1 VSQGD
6 DGKKD
11 IRQRADEFLQH
22 GVLGCCP
29 ETKAAL
35 GKTIAESGDQKQ
47 PEKALPNVVSAGGR
61 RYDKTSKWEEGM
73 ELHLFPGAASRNAL
87 HGQPNFGWMPAK
99 ENRERSQEEIN
110 QEFADSL
117 IEYTKKPRVVQ
128 EVWEV
133 DDDGNPTKRV
143 KPDDDKSDD
152 EDGDDED
159 EEEEGVK
166 GKGLGRTLRELNP
179 GNTLIARAAKRFGVW
194 MDDLGKFRCPPGTPQ
209 ANQFTDE
216 FGTTCFAVSASQIA
230 NAAQQGF
237 ASLGS
242 WYGKWRQRRMPFYID
257 EFGNVTEN
265 VDIIEGRQET
275 KRVFTGA
282 RARVRAVEAA
292 TVDLVDDLLREHGIT
307 PDATDNKDLKTLIEK
322 LSDKAGKEILVETIP
337 DIDKMWNRLPE
348 ARRRE
353 LESRGINKEA
363 LRKSER
369 GFLMQI
375 VRMAIE
381 DPENFAMI
389 DSVIYK
395 ARPNDDPDNEAYTR
409 AVFPETR
416 KHGRPP
422 KISEMRTEI
431 EYNPLKMADNVV
443 NQLEDVREHQR
454 LGLRVVGA
462 GSDEE
467 AADVLHKFVV
477 NESQWAG
484 GMTASLGKDP
494 FLTKGMHT
502 AAHEG
507 AHVKQVRKF
516 VAKAMEI
523 YGSDA
528 GPGDL
533 STGNVVNVMIGM
545 GDEIDIEDLG
555 LVLDDFDKVAFI
567 GGRYGRD
574 TYGQRGAVDELW
586 RLETAAELYALRQM
600 GVIEGDDVD
609 AAISWMDS
617 GDEAKDSAKRRS
629 IKRKRARVRER
640 DATRPMPDDVP
651 SDKPKDKK
659 RRARR
664 VPDAA
669 GADKVGKSIRKS
681 TMDRLDKGEKE
692 AVERVGDPRRHS
704 VMALSDPANSE
715 HAIMSI
721 DAGHRLARRHGVDLQ
736 EVDVSGSRALSRVA
750 YDDKKKRLYVTYKDK
765 DGNPG
770 RTYYYK
776 GVEAEEFLA
785 LYRAESKGKEMNR
798 IKATHEV
805 SDPLLKGI
813 PAKIDMKSLEDGDI
827 AQQIQFNLIPTL
839 TALDKSQ
846 VGMDMRVVVT
856 VPKDKRGGESVTVK
870 GITTA
875 RIYHDGMSMNDDEV
889 VLSIPSDARGIPVD
903 AGAFDREPDGSTSL
917 LMMPPMKI
925 AVLDE
930 GDGRVAEL
938 TDQEFSD
945 TTLERILDEWP
956 HGSGEKDGRKIA
968 VSKRKAEE
976 VIATHLAAG
985 EGKGELPDGRTAPIG
1000 VRRIRTRNADV
1011 HARQTAKRSSPTKPT
1026 KAYRD
1031 SVTTRG
1037 RGFSSMGKIE
1047 TQEERNFSR
1056 MSGATSILPS
1066 IRDDASV
1073 DPEVRRALTSLDDR
1087 QVSQLMDDVA
1097 FDFHQG
1103 VDRRPRIRVS
1113 EGELGKVVSD
1123 GGRYYKDSGHFS
1135 SAERQYQSLIGIH
1148 PDVDDIDRPIAAYVV
1163 HPSQDSAAREA
1174 MRRRGV
1180 QVGDAPIEWPRG
1192 SNPHG
1197 DVDADGDIEIVLKPE
1212 VSGRTAYG
1220 FGYGMDEKTRPVW
1233 MNSSDHAAVAD
1244 AIVHVDPASDPEGS
1258 RRRMMNVLS
1267 ASVDGEYGSI
1277 TDVGSV
1283 RPASTRQNERTSAYA
1298 ARLDE
1303 HGKAAR
1309 PQRLGAQVMGG
1320 FVNEEISEV
1329 RYPWSRVV
1337 ESSSDMDIS
1346 DVVNK
1351 EPVSDRLRRLG
1362 FSDAEIEYFY
1372 KVNGDRSLDYL
1383 SSSTMASLKE
1393 YRKAMQIKNDYE
1405 ARGIPSVT
1413 FPHPSGMDPLD
1424 VDSYSANGA
1433 SMASVEDALAK
1444 AINEEVDA
1452 LLEKMLKQVRKT
1464 RGKIW
1469 EMKPKVGAAR

>member
-35 GKTIAESGDQKQ
+35 GKTIAESVDQKQ
-47 PEKALPNVVSAGGR
+47 PEKALPNVVNVDGR
-61 RYDKTSKWEEGM
+61 RYDKTSKWQEGM
-73 ELHLFPGAASRNAL
+73 VLNLFPGALSRNAL
-87 HGQPNFGWMPAK
+87 DGQPNFGWMPAEK
-99 ENRERSQEEIN
+99 DRSQEEIN

-117 IEYTKKPRVVQ
+117 NEYAEKPRVVQ

-133 DDDGNPTKRV
+133 DDDGNPTKLV
-143 KPDDDKSDD
+143 ESDDDGSDD

-166 GKGLGRTLRELNP
+166 GKGLGRTLREMNP

-194 MDDLGKFRCPPGTPQ
+194 VDDLGKFRCPPGTPQ

-237 ASLGS
+237 ASLGT
-242 WYGKWRQRRMPFYID
+242 WYGKWRQRRMPYFVD
-257 EFGNVTEN
+257 EFGNLTEN
-265 VDIIEGRQET
+265 VNVIDGRQET

-282 RARVRAVEAA
+282 RARVRATEAA
-292 TVDLVDDLLREHGIT
+292 TVDLVGDLLRANGIK
-307 PDATDNKDLKTLIEK
+307 PSATDNKDLEELIRK
-322 LSDKAGKEILVETIP
+322 LSGGRIKVESA
-337 DIDKMWNRLPE
+337 DIDAVWNKLSE

-353 LESRGINKEA
+353 LVSQGITKDV
-363 LRKSER
+363 LRRSER

-375 VRMAIE
+375 ARMSVH
-381 DPENFAMI
+381 DRENFDMI
-389 DSVIYK
+389 DSVKYSRLPGGGGG
-395 ARPNDDPDNEAYTR
+395 AEAYTR
-409 AVFPETR
+409 PIFPDGKE
-416 KHGRPP
+416 GRPP
-422 KISEMRTEI
+422 RIADMRTEI
-431 EYNPLKMADNVV
+431 TYSPLIMADGVV
-443 NQLEDVREHQR
+443 KQLKEVKENQR

-467 AADVLHKFVV
+467 AADTLHKFVV
-477 NESQWAG
+477 NESQYAG

-494 FLTKGMHT
+494 FLLKGMHT

-507 AHVKQVRKF
+507 AHVVQIRKF
-516 VAKAMEI
+516 IAKATEI

-528 GPGDL
+528 DVRDL
-533 STGNVVNVMIGM
+533 STGGVMSIMTGM
-545 GDEIDIEDLG
+545 GDEIDLQDLG
-555 LVLDDFDKVAFI
+555 LVLSDLDKVAFI
-567 GGRYGRD
+567 GGAYGASE
-574 TYGQRGAVDELW
+574 YAISGARSELW
-586 RLETAAELYALRQM
+586 RLETSAELYALRQM

-609 AAISWMDS
+609 AALSWMDS
-617 GDEAKDSAKRRS
+617 GDEAKDSATRRS
-629 IKRKRARVRER
+629 IKRKRATVRER
-640 DATRPMPDDVP
+640 EATRPMPEDVP
-651 SDKPKDKK
+651 GDKPKEKK

-704 VMALSDPANSE
+704 VMSLSDPAQSRE
-715 HAIMSI
+715 AVMSI
-721 DAGHRLARRHGVDLQ
+721 DSGHRLARKHGVDLQ

-776 GVEAEEFLA
+776 GVEPEEFLA
-785 LYRAESKGKEMNR
+785 VYRAESKGKEVNR

-805 SDPLLKGI
+805 SDQLPKGI
-813 PAKIDMKSLEDGDI
+813 PQKIDTKSLEDGDI

-839 TALDKSQ
+839 TALDKSE

-856 VPKDKRGGESVTVK
+856 VPNDKRGGESVTVK

-875 RIYHDGMSMNDDEV
+875 RIYHDGMPMKDDEV

-903 AGAFDREPDGSTSL
+903 AGRFDREPDGSTSL

-925 AVLDE
+925 AVLDD

-938 TDQEFSD
+938 TDQEFSRA
-945 TTLERILDEWP
+945 TLERILDEWP

-968 VSKRKAEE
+968 VAKRKAEE

-985 EGKGELPDGRTAPIG
+985 EGKGELPDGRTTPIG
-1000 VRRIRTRNADV
+1000 ARRIRTRNADV
-1011 HARQTAKRSSPTKPT
+1011 HARHTAKRSSPTKPT

-1103 VDRRPRIRVS
+1103 IDRRPRLRVS

-1123 GGRYYKDSGHFS
+1123 GGRHYKDSGHFS

-1174 MRRRGV
+1174 MRRRGM
-1180 QVGDAPIEWPRG
+1180 QVGDAPVEWPRG

-1220 FGYGMDEKTRPVW
+1220 FGYGMGEKTRPVW

-1309 PQRLGAQVMGG
+1309 PQRLGAQIMGG

-1469 EMKPKVGAAR
+1469 EMKPKVGATR